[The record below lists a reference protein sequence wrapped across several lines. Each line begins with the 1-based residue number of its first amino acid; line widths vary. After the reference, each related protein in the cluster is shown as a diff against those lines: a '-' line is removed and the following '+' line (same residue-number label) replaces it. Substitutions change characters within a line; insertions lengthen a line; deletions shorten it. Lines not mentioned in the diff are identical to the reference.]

1 MANKSYITKTPIRR
15 NDEDIEIGSSI
26 ELDDKTEA
34 PQLLDVGAIEL
45 DTKAKKTAIE
55 K

>member
-1 MANKSYITKTPIRR
+1 MAKKSYITKTPIRR
-15 NDEDIEIGSSI
+15 NDEDIEVGTTI

-45 DTKAKKTAIE
+45 DTSKKTAAA